1 MANLWFVLPIG
12 DLLDGRSMLV
22 YPFVIPH
29 LWALLTFLAFLA
41 VIAIRTQLSVAVVI
55 TICALFATLATASFA
70 MSVWPSSDHGSG
82 TAWLLLGGFSLV
94 NIGAALVLIVLAT
107 KRQDSSVKAFG
118 HNQLENRRARPLPA
132 TLLDLLIGPA
142 SHSAQLPDTAPHQS
156 RAS

>member
-55 TICALFATLATASFA
+55 TICALFATL
-70 MSVWPSSDHGSG
+70 
-82 TAWLLLGGFSLV
+82 
-94 NIGAALVLIVLAT
+94 GAALVLIVLAT
-107 KRQDSSVKAFG
+107 KRQDSSVKALG